1 MEGVEVMAKRAITAS
16 TAALAAVL
24 VVAAPAFADTDH
36 VLFQPSIDWRLVV
49 VFTVIGL
56 VVFGV
61 ALRGT
66 SRGR

>member
-24 VVAAPAFADTDH
+24 VVAAPALADTDH